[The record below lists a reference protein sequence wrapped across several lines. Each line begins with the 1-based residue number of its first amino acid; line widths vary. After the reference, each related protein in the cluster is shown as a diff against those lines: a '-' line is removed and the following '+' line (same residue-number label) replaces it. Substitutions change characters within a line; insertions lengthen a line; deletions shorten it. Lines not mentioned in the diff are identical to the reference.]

1 MDSSGARYNER
12 QGIYLYRFLLD
23 TLLKLLSYPLEHHW
37 ADVVSII
44 GFPLAIWGIVLA
56 INDARK
62 AKSAAEM
69 AQAEVRKLRQTLL
82 RLDSV
87 ANLADAVAIMDE
99 IKRSHRND
107 LWDNLLLDRYSALR
121 RKLIAVKISNVDI
134 HKDYAPA
141 IQNAIVQFRRIESQ
155 VELSLK
161 GTVDRLTTAKLNAI
175 ISMETDKIDAVL
187 NAMKQDIGE

>member
-1 MDSSGARYNER
+1 M
-12 QGIYLYRFLLD
+12 D
-23 TLLKLLSYPLEHHW
+23 TLLKILDFPLEHHW
-37 ADVVSII
+37 AGVFGII

-62 AKSAAEM
+62 AKSAAET
-69 AQAEVRKLRQTLL
+69 AQAEVQKLRQTLT

-87 ANLADAVAIMDE
+87 ANLADAVAIMEE

-134 HKDYAPA
+134 HKDYEPA
-141 IQNAIVQFRRIESQ
+141 IQAAIVQFRKIENQ

-161 GTVDRLTTAKLNAI
+161 GTADRPTTAKLNAI
-175 ISMETDKIDAVL
+175 ISAETDKIDAVL